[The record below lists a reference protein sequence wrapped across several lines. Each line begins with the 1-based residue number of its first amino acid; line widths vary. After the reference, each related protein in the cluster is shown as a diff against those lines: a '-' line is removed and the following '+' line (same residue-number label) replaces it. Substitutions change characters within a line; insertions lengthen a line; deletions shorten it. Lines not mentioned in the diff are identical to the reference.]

1 MKWAVKLV
9 LYFLIA
15 WLPLAGFAAQ
25 APLCSHVSSPIP
37 ASHMAGQH
45 AATPM
50 ADMHAADPSST
61 HHQTACHGSTGMLSC
76 SVFAAPAEIRM
87 RAVASSSSVYTP
99 RDSTRV
105 SQFIPHLPLRPPQV
119 L

>member
-1 MKWAVKLV
+1 MKWAVKLA
-9 LYFLIA
+9 LYFLVA

-25 APLCSHVSSPIP
+25 APFCSLVSSPIP

-45 AATPM
+45 AAPPM
-50 ADMHAADPSST
+50 ADMHAADSSPA
-61 HHQTACHGSTGMLSC
+61 HDQTACRGSTCMLSC

-87 RAVASSSSVYTP
+87 RALAASSPVYTP

-105 SQFIPHLPLRPPQV
+105 SQFIPHLPLRPPQA

>member
-9 LYFLIA
+9 LYLLIA
-15 WLPLAGFAAQ
+15 WLPLAGFAAR
-25 APLCSHVSSPIP
+25 APLCSHVSPPIT
-37 ASHMAGQH
+37 ASRMTAQP
-45 AATPM
+45 AATLI
-50 ADMHAADPSST
+50 ADMHVADSSST
-61 HHQTACHGSTGMLSC
+61 HHQTACHGSSGTLSC
-76 SVFAAPAEIRM
+76 SVFAAPAEILV
-87 RAVASSSSVYTP
+87 RAAASSSSVHTP